1 MVTQRFI
8 KIPQTVLHPLL
19 ALHRLEMPF
28 INKPG
33 AKAETKLI
41 VVSRRRDDCEDLP
54 GTNIADADHMV
65 SHLRPDDRV
74 FGGLHIAHSLA
85 VLAKQAGGGAE

>member
-54 GTNIADADHMV
+54 ARTLPTLTTWFPTCAQMTASSVVCI
-65 SHLRPDDRV
+65 
-74 FGGLHIAHSLA
+74 
-85 VLAKQAGGGAE
+85 

>member
-1 MVTQRFI
+1 
-8 KIPQTVLHPLL
+8 
-19 ALHRLEMPF
+19 MPF

-41 VVSRRRDDCEDLP
+41 VVSRRRDDCGSA

-65 SHLRPDDRV
+65 STCAQMTASSV
-74 FGGLHIAHSLA
+74 VCI
-85 VLAKQAGGGAE
+85 

>member
-1 MVTQRFI
+1 
-8 KIPQTVLHPLL
+8 
-19 ALHRLEMPF
+19 MPF